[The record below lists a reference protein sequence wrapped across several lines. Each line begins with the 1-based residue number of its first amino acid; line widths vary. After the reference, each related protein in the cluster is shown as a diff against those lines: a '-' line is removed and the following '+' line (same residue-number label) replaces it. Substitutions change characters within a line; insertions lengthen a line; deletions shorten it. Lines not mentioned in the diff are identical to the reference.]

1 MLFEQKNNNEINN
14 ILTNYF
20 EVKNLNVKMKKIATR
35 AICAGHIASYI

>member
-20 EVKNLNVKMKKIATR
+20 EVKNLNGKMEKK
-35 AICAGHIASYI
+35 

>member
-20 EVKNLNVKMKKIATR
+20 EVKNLNVKMKKN
-35 AICAGHIASYI
+35 